1 MSSECRLSPMTSN
14 SLRIQMIRIFRMLWC
29 LLALVLNVPAIAQQ
43 STTENF
49 RITTT
54 HGREVLVLPS
64 HETSTQMQL
73 ELGPIN
79 GRSFE
84 TNSQRVHI
92 VQLLCSTGRLSGLR
106 LLWQDHH
113 RESSLIPL
121 DERSFSCCPVFASN
135 WKMTFIWIP
144 SPGPLALRK

>member
-1 MSSECRLSPMTSN
+1 
-14 SLRIQMIRIFRMLWC
+14 MLWC
-29 LLALVLNVPAIAQQ
+29 LSALVLNVPAIAQQ

-49 RITTT
+49 RITTI
-54 HGREVLVLPS
+54 HDREVLVLPS
-64 HETSTQMQL
+64 TETPTQMQL
-73 ELGPIN
+73 EPGPIY

-92 VQLLCSTGRLSGLR
+92 VEFDGKTYRASTP
-106 LLWQDHH
+106 WQEHH

-121 DERSFSCCPVFASN
+121 DERSFSCSPVFASN

-144 SPGPLALRK
+144 SPWPLALRNDFL